1 MGLVVGVILNAIK
14 EELAGKGV
22 TLKDLRD
29 LLKKSKGQVTVHQV
43 HAAPS
48 HQIPGLFKGY
58 LVRFLRE

>member
-29 LLKKSKGQVTVHQV
+29 LLKKSKGQATVRQV
-43 HAAPS
+43 HAEPS
-48 HQIPGLFKGY
+48 HQTNIRPGLF
-58 LVRFLRE
+58 

>member
-1 MGLVVGVILNAIK
+1 MGLVVGVIRNAIK
-14 EELAGKGV
+14 EELAEKGV

-48 HQIPGLFKGY
+48 HQTNIRPGLF
-58 LVRFLRE
+58 